1 MSRKKYKYST
11 QVQFG
16 YGPDGKRIRKRFSA
30 DTKVELNAK
39 IEQYKESLRRAS
51 NPSEITFGVYSEKWK
66 ETYKQNR
73 SQKTQDM
80 YDYALTKCSALDGV
94 AVCRITKTM
103 CQAIINEVWDKPSTA
118 RQVHLTLYQ
127 VFKAAINDGII
138 LKNPAAGVEIPK
150 AKKKEIYL
158 MTDADLEAVRK
169 AKLNPK
175 DRMFVE
181 ILMVFGLRPG
191 EALALKSEDFDIR
204 RKILHIT
211 KSLEL
216 LDDGS
221 SLLKETKTG
230 VSRDIPVP
238 KQIIP
243 HLKAYFKD
251 MKGDYMFPKEDG
263 NLFTKSAYRKMSVR
277 IANRIIEAGGPKIT
291 MYQFRHRRATDL
303 YYLTQKGTISV
314 KKASSLLG
322 HSEEVFLSTYAHI
335 DEEKEDVSKLYA
347 GLKL

>member
-1 MSRKKYKYST
+1 MPRKKYKYST

-51 NPSEITFGVYSEKWK
+51 NPSDITFGVYSERWFDTFKR
-66 ETYKQNR
+66 NR
-73 SQKTQDM
+73 SGKTQDM
-80 YDYALTKCSALDGV
+80 YAYALTKCASLNGTAL
-94 AVCRITKTM
+94 CRITKTM
-103 CQAIINEVWDKPSTA
+103 CQAVINDVYDRPSTA
-118 RQVHLTLYQ
+118 RQVHLTLNQ

-138 LKNPAAGVEIPK
+138 TKNPASGIDTPK
-150 AKKKEIYL
+150 QKKKEIYL
-158 MTDADLEAVRK
+158 MTDADLDAVRK
-169 AKLNPK
+169 ADLNEK

-191 EALALKSEDFDIR
+191 EALALQPSDFDL
-204 RKILHIT
+204 KKKVLHIT

-221 SLLKETKTG
+221 SEIKNTKTG
-230 VSRDIPVP
+230 ISRDIPMP
-238 KQIIP
+238 DEIIP
-243 HLKAYFKD
+243 HLRAYFKD

-263 NLFTKSAYRKMSVR
+263 GLFTKSAYRKMSVR

-291 MYQFRHRRATDL
+291 FYQFRHRRATEW
-303 YYLTQKGTISV
+303 YYLTQRGTVSV
-314 KKASSLLG
+314 KYASRLLG
-322 HSEEVFLSTYAHI
+322 NSEEVFLSTYAHI
-335 DEEKEDVSKLYA
+335 DEDKEDVSKLYA

>member
-1 MSRKKYKYST
+1 MPRKKYKYSE
-11 QVQFG
+11 QAWFG
-16 YGPDGKRIRKRFSA
+16 YGADGKPIRKRFSA

-39 IEQYKESLRRAS
+39 IERYRESLQRAS
-51 NPSEITFGVYSEKWK
+51 NPSEITFGVYSEKWM
-66 ETYKQNR
+66 ETFKKNR

-80 YDYALTKCSALDGV
+80 YSYALTKCSTLDGT

-103 CQAIINEVWDKPSTA
+103 CQAVINNVWDKPSTA
-118 RQVHLTLYQ
+118 RQVHLTLNQ

-138 LKNPAAGVEIPK
+138 IKNPAEGAEIPK

-158 MTDADLEAVRK
+158 MTDNDLEAVRK

-191 EALALKSEDFDIR
+191 EALALQPSDFDLKKKVLR
-204 RKILHIT
+204 IT

-221 SLLKETKTG
+221 SLIKDTKTG

-238 KQIIP
+238 DEIIP

-263 NLFTKSAYRKMSVR
+263 GLFTKSAYRKMSVR
-277 IANRIIEAGGPKIT
+277 ISERIIEAGGPKIT
-291 MYQFRHRRATDL
+291 LYQFRHRRATDW
-303 YYLTQKGTISV
+303 YYLTQRGTISV

-335 DEEKEDVSKLYA
+335 DEKKEDVSKLYT

>member
-1 MSRKKYKYST
+1 MPRKKYKYST

-66 ETYKQNR
+66 DTFKKNR
-73 SQKTQDM
+73 SQKTLDM
-80 YDYALTKCSALDGV
+80 YDYALTKCSALNGT

-103 CQAIINEVWDKPSTA
+103 CQAVLNDVWDKPSSA
-118 RQVHLTLYQ
+118 RQVHLTLNQ

-138 LKNPAAGVEIPK
+138 IKNPAEGVEIPK
-150 AKKKEIYL
+150 SKRKEIYL
-158 MTDADLEAVRK
+158 MTDNDLNAVRK
-169 AKLNPK
+169 ANLNPK

-191 EALALKSEDFDIR
+191 EALALQPSDFDLKK
-204 RKILHIT
+204 KILHIT

-216 LDDGS
+216 LDDGTS
-221 SLLKETKTG
+221 IIKDTKTG
-230 VSRDIPVP
+230 ISRDIPIP
-238 KQIIP
+238 DEIIS
-243 HLKAYFKD
+243 HLRSYFKD
-251 MKGDYMFPKEDG
+251 MKGDYMFTKEDG
-263 NLFTKSAYRKMSVR
+263 GLFTKSAYRKMSVR

-303 YYLTQKGTISV
+303 YYLTQRGTISV

>member
-1 MSRKKYKYST
+1 MPRKKYKYST
-11 QVQFG
+11 QVQLG
-16 YGPDGKRIRKRFSA
+16 YGPDGKRIRKRFHA
-30 DTKVELNAK
+30 DTKVELAAQ
-39 IEQYKESLRRAS
+39 IEKYKESIRRTS
-51 NPSEITFGVYSEKWK
+51 DPSEITLGVYSEKWK
-66 ETYKQNR
+66 DTFKKNR

-80 YDYALTKCSALDGV
+80 YDYALTKCAALANV
-94 AVCRITKTM
+94 PMQRITKTM

-118 RQVHLTLYQ
+118 RQVHLTINQ

-138 LKNPAAGVEIPK
+138 IKNPAEGVEIPK
-150 AKKKEIYL
+150 TKKKEIYL
-158 MTDADLEAVRK
+158 MTDNDLEAVRK
-169 AKLNPK
+169 ANLNPK

-191 EALALKSEDFDIR
+191 EALALQQADFDIR

-221 SLLKETKTG
+221 SLIKDTKTG
-230 VSRDIPVP
+230 VSRDIPIP
-238 KQIIP
+238 DEIIP
-243 HLKAYFKD
+243 HLRAYFKD

-291 MYQFRHRRATDL
+291 FYQFRHRRATDW
-303 YYLTQKGTISV
+303 YYLTQRGTISV
-314 KKASSLLG
+314 KYASRLLG

-335 DEEKEDVSKLYA
+335 DEDKEDVSKLYA
-347 GLKL
+347 GLML

>member
-1 MSRKKYKYST
+1 M
-11 QVQFG
+11 
-16 YGPDGKRIRKRFSA
+16 
-30 DTKVELNAK
+30 ELNAK
-39 IEQYKESLRRAS
+39 IEQYKEELRRES
-51 NPSEITFGVYSEKWK
+51 SPSGITFGAYAERWK
-66 ETYKQNR
+66 ETYKKNR

-80 YDYALTKCSALDGV
+80 YDYALTKCSALDKT
-94 AVCRITKTM
+94 AIQQITKTM
-103 CQAIINEVWDKPSTA
+103 CQAVINEVWDKPHTA
-118 RQVHLTLYQ
+118 RQVHLTMNQ
-127 VFKAAINDGII
+127 VFKAAVNDGII
-138 LKNPAAGVEIPK
+138 TKNPAAGIEIPK

-158 MTDADLEAVRK
+158 MTDNDLKAVRK
-169 AKLNPK
+169 AKLSKK

-191 EALALKSEDFDIR
+191 EALALSQNDFDL
-204 RKILHIT
+204 KEKVLHIT

-216 LDDGS
+216 MDDNS
-221 SLLKETKTG
+221 SQIKGTKTG
-230 VSRDIPVP
+230 VSRDIPIP
-238 KQIIP
+238 NEIIP
-243 HLKAYFKD
+243 HLRAYFKD
-251 MKGDYMFPKEDG
+251 MKGNYLFPKEDG

-335 DEEKEDVSKLYA
+335 DEDKEDVSKLYA